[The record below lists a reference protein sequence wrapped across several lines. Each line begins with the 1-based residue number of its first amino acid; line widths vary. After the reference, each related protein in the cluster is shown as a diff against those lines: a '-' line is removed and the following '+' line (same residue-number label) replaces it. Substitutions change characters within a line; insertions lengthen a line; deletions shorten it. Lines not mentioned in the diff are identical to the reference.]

1 MPTLY
6 SYIKKVDSVTTH
18 TLRLPELQSMGTQ
31 SGQEI
36 ASLPDGRTVVVLF
49 DGYTLPMEQPAE
61 IAASV
66 EVLPSPL
73 PSDLREA
80 IKAASPQVR
89 LINERVVAQIR
100 ARYSQ
105 DDEIGLLRR
114 APSAETSAWSAWVE
128 DCRAW
133 GRGEKAKL
141 GL

>member
-1 MPTLY
+1 MTTLY
-6 SYIKKVDSVTTH
+6 AYVKKIDSITTH
-18 TLRLPELQSMGTQ
+18 TLRLPHAPGGHEPQ
-31 SGQEI
+31 GQEL
-36 ASLPDGRTVVVLF
+36 ATLPDGRTVVALF
-49 DGYTLPMEQPAE
+49 AGAALPTEQPAE
-61 IAASV
+61 IAASI
-66 EVLPSPL
+66 EALPSPL